1 MTIIRSTEMQQKEN
15 SKLMEDFSHAFVSN
29 DLNAIQ
35 ELFHKDGIFLGR
47 CTKAKALGY
56 FHKLFFGEEGI
67 VDYQHAYFNKGI
79 ALGISCGAEVL
90 EIRCDKKLHF
100 RKNGLPY
107 FDNKHIVDE
116 IELDTFKTSNE
127 LFKNKDKLFNILET
141 IDKTKTKK
149 CIYCDK
155 EFSKNINTHF

>member
-107 FDNKHIVDE
+107 FAAFGEMQDIFSDE
-116 IELDTFKTSNE
+116 RVFRFTFEFTDGQISAIKIPTKYIEKVGQLVMEN
-127 LFKNKDKLFNILET
+127 
-141 IDKTKTKK
+141 
-149 CIYCDK
+149 
-155 EFSKNINTHF
+155 